1 MMLAAHDV
9 TVRAG
14 TRALLAGISADLQ
27 PGRVTAVLGP
37 NGAGKSTLLQCL
49 TGLRPAA
56 EGEVRLDGARLDAFS
71 AAQRA
76 RRIGYLPQQAQL
88 HWNIQVRALVALG
101 RYPLR
106 SGYGPLSAKDRAA
119 VESALAQTDAA
130 MLGDRQAGTLSGG
143 ELARVLLARVLA
155 GEPDWILADEPFAA
169 LDIAHRFD
177 LASHFRAIAEQ
188 GTGVVV
194 VLHDV
199 ALAGRPADHI
209 LLLDQGRLV
218 AEGAVEAVLA
228 SPELERVFGVTMDR
242 HIHDDGTVS
251 LIPVRRFP

>member
-1 MMLAAHDV
+1 MLSAHHV

-14 TRALLAGISADLQ
+14 TRTLLDDISVELA

-49 TGLRPAA
+49 AGLRLPVGGSAQLAHAQLA
-56 EGEVRLDGARLDAFS
+56 ELTS
-71 AAQRA
+71 AERA

-88 HWNIQVRALVALG
+88 HWNLHVRALVALG
-101 RYPLR
+101 RFPR
-106 SGYGPLSAKDRAA
+106 RGRFGPLSAVDEAA
-119 VESALAQTDAA
+119 IDAALAQTDAA
-130 MLGDRQAGTLSGG
+130 PFAEREAGTLSGG

-177 LASHFRAIAEQ
+177 LADRFRAIAAG

-194 VLHDV
+194 VLHDM
-199 ALAGRPADHI
+199 ALAGRLADDI

-218 AEGAVEAVLA
+218 GCGPAPMVLA
-228 SPELERVFGVTMDR
+228 SPALERVFGVRLDR
-242 HIHDDGTVS
+242 HVHEDGSIS
-251 LIPVRRFP
+251 LIPVQSFS